1 MGEGEVMASRAIEKQ
16 ARFLAYSTRLGN
28 PRVGKIYWFPN
39 NDEVRLISLADDTPQ
54 HHDGKVYPF
63 YFRASPEYHLSY
75 VSAVAM
81 IRTKEFGKLNLP
93 EGWGSWE
100 SAVELV
106 ESILDAG
113 GQP

>member
-1 MGEGEVMASRAIEKQ
+1 MGEGEVMSSRAIEKQ

-28 PRVGKIYWFPN
+28 PDVVRIYWFPN
-39 NDEVRLISLADDTPQ
+39 DDEIRLISLTDQTPQ
-54 HHDGKVYPF
+54 NHDGKVCPF

-81 IRTKEFGKLNLP
+81 IRTAEFGKLNLP
-93 EGWGSWE
+93 EGWGSWG

-113 GQP
+113 GTT